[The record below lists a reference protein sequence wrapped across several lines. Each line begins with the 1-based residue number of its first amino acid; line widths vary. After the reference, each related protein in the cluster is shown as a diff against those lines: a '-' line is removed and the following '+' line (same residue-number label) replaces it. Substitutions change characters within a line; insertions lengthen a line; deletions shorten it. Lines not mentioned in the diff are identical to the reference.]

1 MEINLL
7 IFLLRY
13 FNSKL
18 PTRDFAMYL
27 GTETVVLIMVILG
40 TEKMIV
46 LLICRAG
53 DILIL

>member
-53 DILIL
+53 DILSL